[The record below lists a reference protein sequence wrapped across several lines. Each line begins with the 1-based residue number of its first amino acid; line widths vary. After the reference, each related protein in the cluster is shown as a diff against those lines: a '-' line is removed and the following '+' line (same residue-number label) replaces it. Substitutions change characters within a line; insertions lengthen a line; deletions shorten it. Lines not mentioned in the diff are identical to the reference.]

1 MSDLSSTPVV
11 QESSDATLL
20 VDCITYQRVE
30 TLTASDG
37 IRTRVPSHHRQM
49 AGLSDLRDFPEFR
62 DFRVDIWTSRY
73 YAKKLLF
80 LIWVGGG

>member
-1 MSDLSSTPVV
+1 MIIKSMMSDLSSTPVV

-37 IRTRVPSHHRQM
+37 IRTRVPSLHSQM
-49 AGLSDLRDFPEFR
+49 
-62 DFRVDIWTSRY
+62 V
-73 YAKKLLF
+73 
-80 LIWVGGG
+80 